1 MMNTTEVQTGPLT
14 TRQILSVK
22 CPVCRAKPRENHVR
36 ARRRTSG
43 EPVSVSSTRGPHSS
57 RGIVGASFGP
67 IIGAMVADYLL
78 SGKKW
83 SGPREGVNMAGYI
96 AWAVG
101 FIVGILPLD
110 VLPITL
116 SPEMKSYVQPAVV
129 YSFIVGFVVYYA
141 LAKAG
146 MQSKTVAM
154 PKAA

>member
-1 MMNTTEVQTGPLT
+1 
-14 TRQILSVK
+14 
-22 CPVCRAKPRENHVR
+22 
-36 ARRRTSG
+36 
-43 EPVSVSSTRGPHSS
+43 
-57 RGIVGASFGP
+57 
-67 IIGAMVADYLL
+67 MVADYLL
-78 SGKKW
+78 AGKKW
-83 SGPREGVNMAGYI
+83 SGPREGVNLAGYI

-129 YSFIVGFVVYYA
+129 YSFIVGFVVYFA

-146 MQSKTVAM
+146 LQPKAVSM